1 MRRAQPAE
9 ELSQTIESRS
19 CYTSLR
25 LSSVV
30 MADKNDKKEEP
41 LLMAAGTLAVWLF
54 CVAIGATGLVISYAR
69 PRPLEKVAPVL
80 NAELLNVELSEE
92 PLASTPTPPLPMDL
106 AQPPPLN
113 QPVVTPQAPPMLA
126 VAEPSPKIAF
136 AVPVAAPAK
145 IVPASQASFRT
156 VEVPAV
162 VPAPAAPTPQP
173 LTFGQ
178 GEGKQPAPEYPRQ
191 SLREGQEGTVVVR
204 LTVGE
209 SGRVMAADAATPSP
223 WPLLNDAALRVV
235 RSRWRFAAGTLRAY
249 EVAIRFTLS
258 K

>member
-1 MRRAQPAE
+1 
-9 ELSQTIESRS
+9 
-19 CYTSLR
+19 
-25 LSSVV
+25 
-30 MADKNDKKEEP
+30 MAKENDKKAEP
-41 LLMAAGTLAVWLF
+41 LLMAAGTLALWIF
-54 CVAIGATGLVISYAR
+54 CVAIGGTGLLISYAR

-80 NAELLNVELSEE
+80 NAELLNVELTEE
-92 PLASTPTPPLPMDL
+92 PITSTPTPPKLDV

-126 VAEPSPKIAF
+126 VAEPSPQIAF

-145 IVPASQASFRT
+145 VVPASQASFRT
-156 VEVPAV
+156 VETPVLTAP
-162 VPAPAAPTPQP
+162 PAPAAPAPQP

-209 SGRVMAADAATPSP
+209 NGRVMAADTASASP

-235 RSRWRFAAGTLRAY
+235 RNRWRFAAGTLRAY